1 MNLEK
6 KKAIEEVTFHQGF
19 KVALKFSE
27 KFYPDLVT
35 CKVENGEKLFYDM
48 VFGKDKKANIL
59 GALCIGD
66 ATSNYYMLDSK
77 QKIVQ
82 ALIEE
87 LDKIFGGKASAT
99 FTGNYILEDWG
110 RHHYTQGTWTKAFEE
125 KKSHLEIL
133 NQSIDSKIYF
143 AGEICDPYK
152 QMGPPGAVLSGYY
165 SIDRLLKDE
174 K

>member
-1 MNLEK
+1 
-6 KKAIEEVTFHQGF
+6 
-19 KVALKFSE
+19 
-27 KFYPDLVT
+27 
-35 CKVENGEKLFYDM
+35 
-48 VFGKDKKANIL
+48 
-59 GALCIGD
+59 
-66 ATSNYYMLDSK
+66 MLDSK

-133 NQSIDSKIYF
+133 NQSIDSKINF

-152 QMGPPGAVLSGYY
+152 QMGLPGAVLSGYY